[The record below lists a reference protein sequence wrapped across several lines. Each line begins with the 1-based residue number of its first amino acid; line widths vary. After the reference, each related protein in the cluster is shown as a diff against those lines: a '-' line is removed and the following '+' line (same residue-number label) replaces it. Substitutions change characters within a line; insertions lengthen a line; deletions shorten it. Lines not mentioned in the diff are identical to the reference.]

1 MQDSAISL
9 STNYEKKD
17 STIMKEPKKT
27 FDRLAIKK
35 LPNALCKNVAA
46 KPKMWQEAGV
56 SLMVIFVVVIVT
68 LYVLQSGSALE
79 KGK

>member
-1 MQDSAISL
+1 MQDSTISL

-17 STIMKEPKKT
+17 STIMKEAKET
-27 FDRLAIKK
+27 FDRLGIKK
-35 LPNALCKNVAA
+35 LRKALCKNVAA

-56 SLMVIFVVVIVT
+56 SLMVIFVVAIVV

>member
-17 STIMKEPKKT
+17 STIMKEPK
-27 FDRLAIKK
+27 IKK
-35 LPNALCKNVAA
+35 SFKALCNNVAA

-56 SLMVIFVVVIVT
+56 SLIVIFVVVIVT

>member
-1 MQDSAISL
+1 MQDSTISL

-17 STIMKEPKKT
+17 STIMKEAKET
-27 FDRLAIKK
+27 LDRLGIKK
-35 LPNALCKNVAA
+35 LRKNVAA

-56 SLMVIFVVVIVT
+56 SLMVICVVVIVV